1 MLKTILIYDII
12 ILIEDKK
19 LLDDIEKFIIT
30 PKISEYN
37 LSWKFSKGPWLDWIY
52 KILDNWE
59 QIKIAEYNVSN

>member
-37 LSWKFSKGPWLDWIY
+37 LSGKFSKGPGLDGIY
-52 KILDNWE
+52 KILDNGE